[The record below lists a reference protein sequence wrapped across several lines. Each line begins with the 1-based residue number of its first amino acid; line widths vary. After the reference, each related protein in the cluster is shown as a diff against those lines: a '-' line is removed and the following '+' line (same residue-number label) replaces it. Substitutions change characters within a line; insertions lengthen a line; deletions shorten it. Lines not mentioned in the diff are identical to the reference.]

1 MVEHA
6 VFLFLG
12 EVTSASVHQAIPD
25 IFVKF
30 VSLCVPVPLSLT
42 LSLSYSLSYF
52 LSVSLT
58 HSFLLSLPL
67 LLSLSLSL
75 SLSFCL
81 PPLSPVSL
89 YQYVHGP
96 LEFTYSSKWI
106 TG

>member
-30 VSLCVPVPLSLT
+30 VSLWVPVPLT
-42 LSLSYSLSYF
+42 LSL
-52 LSVSLT
+52 
-58 HSFLLSLPL
+58 LLSFSP

-75 SLSFCL
+75 SLSSYL
-81 PPLSPVSL
+81 PPLSPRLSL
-89 YQYVHGP
+89 SVCSRATRIHILQ
-96 LEFTYSSKWI
+96 
-106 TG
+106 